1 MTTVDVGDAFEL
13 IFTTTPGATVLRSWY
28 DPDDTP
34 IVELDPVA
42 ENPPGSGRYPYTF
55 QTTSPGMWTV
65 RVTVSG
71 TATAVEEHNV
81 FARAIPA
88 EKPLAATGHVA
99 EQYGPLAGDQE
110 ALVKSLLR
118 AASAMI
124 RARIPAV
131 DTMIADGRLNPEL
144 VALAATHMVLRV
156 LRNPSGLRS
165 EAIGPFSRAYDTKYA
180 AGQLVLGEE
189 ELGLLTPVIV
199 DPLLAPFP
207 VGTAWLRPGLAP
219 PPYGVTRGWI

>member
-13 IFTTTPGATVLRSWY
+13 TFTTVTGATVRRSWY
-28 DPDDTP
+28 DPDDVP
-34 IVELDPVA
+34 VVELEPIPED
-42 ENPPGSGRYPYTF
+42 PPGSGLYPYVF
-55 QTTSPGMWTV
+55 QCTVAGMWTV

-71 TATAVEEHNV
+71 AAVAVEEHYV
-81 FARAIPA
+81 FARAVPA

-99 EQYGPLAGDQE
+99 EQFGALSGDQE
-110 ALVKSLLR
+110 TLVKSLLR

-124 RARIPAV
+124 RARIPTV
-131 DTMIADGRLNPEL
+131 DTMISDGRLNPEL
-144 VALAATHMVLRV
+144 VALAATNMVLRV

-180 AGQLVLGEE
+180 AGQLVLGAE
-189 ELGLLTPVIV
+189 ELGLLTPVII
-199 DPLLAPFP
+199 DPALVPFP

-219 PPYGVTRGWI
+219 PPYGVVRGWI

>member
-1 MTTVDVGDAFEL
+1 MTTVDVGDAFEI

-34 IVELDPVA
+34 VSELEPVA
-42 ENPPGSGRYPYTF
+42 ENPAGSGRYPYTF
-55 QTTSPGMWTV
+55 QATTPGMWTV

-71 TATAVEEHNV
+71 TATAVEEHYV
-81 FARAIPA
+81 FARAVPA
-88 EKPLAATGHVA
+88 LKPLAATGHVA
-99 EQYGPLAGDQE
+99 EQFGELTGDQE
-110 ALVKSLLR
+110 VLVKALLR

-124 RARIPAV
+124 RARIPTV

-144 VALAATHMVLRV
+144 VALAAANMTLRV

-165 EAIGPFSRAYDTKYA
+165 EAVGPFSRAYDTKYA
-180 AGQLVLGEE
+180 VGQLVIGAE

-199 DPLLAPFP
+199 DPALIPFP
-207 VGTAWLRPGLAP
+207 VGTAWVRPGMAP
-219 PPYGVTRGWI
+219 PPYGVIRGWV